1 MNNGRRGGLLFFGL
15 RVLNQSVAVAT
26 LFIAMPLTSHALTL
40 GQIDD
45 FQDGTAQSW
54 QTGAGPVANVAN
66 GGPAGTGDHFMQT
79 VSTGGFSSDSR
90 LTVFNTSQ
98 WQGDYIDAGITTITM
113 DLNNFSS
120 QPLSMRLTFFVDS
133 SDGYS
138 STTPF
143 SLAANSGWQHATF
156 SLNAAA
162 FTALGAPGDFNT
174 LLSDFTG
181 QLRLL
186 DSSIPSLRGDSLAAT
201 LGADNIQAVPE
212 PSAIVM
218 VGIGTAIGALML
230 LGRRYKWFR

>member
-1 MNNGRRGGLLFFGL
+1 MDNGRLGNFLFFAAIAAL
-15 RVLNQSVAVAT
+15 LV
-26 LFIAMPLTSHALTL
+26 AMPLTTQAVTL

-45 FQDGTAQSW
+45 FQDGTAQNW
-54 QTGAGPVANVAN
+54 QTGVGPVANVAN
-66 GGPAGTGDHFMQT
+66 GGPAGIGDHYMQT
-79 VSTGGFSSDSR
+79 VSTGGFGSDSR
-90 LTVFNTSQ
+90 LTVFNTGQ

-156 SLNAAA
+156 SLNAAD
-162 FTALGAPGDFNT
+162 FTTLGSPGDFNT

-212 PSAIVM
+212 PSAIM
-218 VGIGTAIGALML
+218 LVGIGTGVGVVVL
-230 LGRRYKWFR
+230 LCRRYKWLL